1 MQLSPGTHKI
11 GVRATGIRGGCNVG
25 YLSAWGG
32 NLRIETGADADNGI
46 GWVRRSTTATMSIPA
61 GVATYSRISDYIIM
75 VDEVTLAD
83 AARILGVTARQAQR
97 LAAHG
102 ELGRTRTFGRTVV
115 VDPAAVYRIKNS
127 GAQSR
132 GRPALPETAWIA
144 LDILSGRPAGTAHE
158 KRAIARLAA
167 MTPIQVARF
176 ARRRAKIVRFR
187 AMSRAAQDDIA
198 ARLVAG
204 GMLPTGL
211 MSPLIIDWGLAG
223 DRAGDVIDGYL
234 HLHSGTTLRDVG
246 LREDSEGRVS
256 LRIIESA
263 IDTVPAAAVALDL
276 MESMD
281 SRVRH
286 VGQDRLQWMIDGLR

>member
-144 LDILSGRPAGTAHE
+144 LDILSG
-158 KRAIARLAA
+158 
-167 MTPIQVARF
+167 
-176 ARRRAKIVRFR
+176 
-187 AMSRAAQDDIA
+187 
-198 ARLVAG
+198 
-204 GMLPTGL
+204 
-211 MSPLIIDWGLAG
+211 
-223 DRAGDVIDGYL
+223 
-234 HLHSGTTLRDVG
+234 
-246 LREDSEGRVS
+246 
-256 LRIIESA
+256 
-263 IDTVPAAAVALDL
+263 
-276 MESMD
+276 
-281 SRVRH
+281 
-286 VGQDRLQWMIDGLR
+286 